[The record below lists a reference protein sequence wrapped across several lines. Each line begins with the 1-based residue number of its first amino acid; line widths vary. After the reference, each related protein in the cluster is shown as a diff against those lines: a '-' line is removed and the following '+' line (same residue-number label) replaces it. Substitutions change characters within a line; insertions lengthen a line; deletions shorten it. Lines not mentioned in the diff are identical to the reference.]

1 MSETSKSIYAALL
14 AAQKEMTAAKKNAQN
29 PHFKSDYPTLESV
42 LDAVKEPLNNAGVV
56 IMQPMELR
64 GDAWAIVTRL
74 IHAES
79 AEVIESAMPVVAK
92 DMTDPQKW
100 GSAIT
105 YARRYTLQA
114 LVSLPATDDD
124 GNAGA
129 EPPRKQATKPA
140 TPPETKQ
147 ADKVKDVAKQSLW
160 NTAKKFGLAD
170 IPKLEAYA
178 AANGIN
184 VPLSDMTPK
193 DMNTLEGLLIVN
205 ETKTNEGSSHE

>member
-1 MSETSKSIYAALL
+1 MSETKKAIYAALL
-14 AAQKEMTAAKKNAQN
+14 TAQKEMNGAKKNAQN

-64 GDAWAIVTRL
+64 GEAWSVVTRL

-79 AEVIESAMPVVAK
+79 GEVIESAMPVVAK
-92 DMTDPQKW
+92 DMSDPEKW

-140 TPPETKQ
+140 MPPETKQ
-147 ADKVKDVAKQSLW
+147 ADKVLEVAKGNLW
-160 NTAKKFGLAD
+160 KQAQKNGMTLAELEVRAGKKLGTLTAK
-170 IPKLEAYA
+170 EC
-178 AANGIN
+178 NE
-184 VPLSDMTPK
+184 
-193 DMNTLEGLLIVN
+193 LEGKLII
-205 ETKTNEGSSHE
+205 EGAESHE